1 MIQFSRR
8 LIGACLTLG
17 AAALAACDSGTGSSD
32 DLFAPTGLSVTA
44 SSPTAV
50 TVTFNTVPGATSYE
64 VQRAA
69 GTGTDFTTIG
79 TVQGSPFSDT
89 GLTPSA
95 TYSYRVA
102 AVKGSQKSDYTA
114 AQQVTLLNRPVVT
127 ISTDITSNRR
137 LDSDSVYVLGAF
149 VHVANG
155 ATLTIEEGTRI
166 EGLPNSALFILRG
179 AKILAIGTADK
190 PIVFTSNRPA
200 GQRQPGD
207 WGGLIIVGNGI
218 INRADPILLE
228 GSNTGGT
235 NYAVTYSGGT
245 NNADDSGELRYVRV
259 EFAGFGPAPDQE
271 LNSFTFAAVGS
282 GTRLSYLQSMAGL
295 DDSYEWFGGAVDA
308 KYLVSYESGDDHFDA
323 SEGFQGRN
331 QFLIAYQDTIIPPRN
346 GAGNTSSDPQG
357 IENDGCNGAN
367 CVNGFN
373 SQPYTVPIF
382 ANFTLVG
389 LRNTPVSVPAAGGR
403 GMVLRRGTGGY
414 YVNGIIA
421 RWPVAIS
428 IRDAATNDHLT
439 AGDLQLKNI
448 LAVENATLFEAGA
461 ERYAVDQAANGIESS
476 AATTQSLFTT
486 FPAATAAHTVAS
498 FDWTPAAGSPART
511 GGLSTFTGTLATKAG
526 AAVTAT
532 SFRGAVD
539 PAGAKWWQGWTS
551 YARN

>member
-8 LIGACLTLG
+8 LVGVCLALG

-32 DLFAPTGLSVTA
+32 DLFAPTGLAVTA
-44 SSPTAV
+44 SGPSSV
-50 TVTFNTVPGATSYE
+50 TVTFNTVPGATTYE
-64 VQRAA
+64 VQRAT
-69 GTGTDFTTIG
+69 GTGTDFTTVG
-79 TVQGSPFSDT
+79 TVPSSPFTES
-89 GLTPSA
+89 GLEPSA

-102 AVKGSQKSDYTA
+102 AVKGSAKSDYTG
-114 AQQVTLLNRPVVT
+114 AQSVTLLNRPVVT
-127 ISTDITSNRR
+127 IGTDITSNRR
-137 LDSDSVYVLGAF
+137 FDSDTVYVLGAF

-166 EGLPNSALFILRG
+166 EGLPSSALFILRG
-179 AKILAIGTADK
+179 AKIIAIGTAAR
-190 PIVFTSNRPA
+190 PIVFTSNRSA

-235 NYAVTYSGGT
+235 NYAVTYSGGN

-282 GTRLSYLQSMAGL
+282 GTRLSYLQAMSGL
-295 DDSYEWFGGAVDA
+295 DDSYEWFGGAVDG

-323 SEGFQGRN
+323 SEGFSGRN

-346 GAGNTSSDPQG
+346 GAGNVSSDPQG

-373 SQPYTVPIF
+373 SQPYTIPIF

-414 YVNGIIA
+414 YVNGIVA
-421 RWPVAIS
+421 RWPVAMS
-428 IRDAATNDHLT
+428 IRDAATNDRIT
-439 AGDLQLKNI
+439 AGDLQVKNI
-448 LAVENATLFEAGA
+448 LSVENAAVFEAGN
-461 ERYAVDQAANGIESS
+461 ERYSVDAAANAIESS
-476 AATTQSLFTT
+476 AATTASLFTT
-486 FPAATAAHTVAS
+486 FPATTAAHTAAS
-498 FDWTPAAGSPART
+498 FDWTPAAGSAAAS
-511 GGLSTFTGTLATKAG
+511 GGLATFTGALQTKAG
-526 AAVTAT
+526 GVVAGTAY
-532 SFRGAVD
+532 RGAAD
-539 PAGAKWWQGWTS
+539 PAGPKWWQGWTN